1 MNTTSEIV
9 YLDIDLLYP
18 HSDNPRK
25 NVGDISEL
33 SESIKKNGMFQNMTV
48 VKGHTLTDAEWEKLN
63 QEYKEN
69 PSEEI
74 RQKLNSRKSDYGF
87 TVIIGHRRLAAS
99 KKAGLKKVPCIIS
112 EMSYEEQLRTM
123 LIENMQRE
131 DLTPYEEAQGMQ
143 QMLDL
148 GETVETVAELT
159 GFSASTVKRR
169 TRLLSLDSE
178 VFEKT
183 AGRQVTLGEYD
194 KLFEINDEEL
204 RNKVLDSIGTK
215 NFNDELSKA
224 KQKEKSIA
232 DKQKMIEILNQIA
245 IQVEK
250 ADSTMKY
257 ERYVY
262 SVKEAMKCKNQY
274 AGKELCYTKNSVG
287 ALYLYSKQTDE
298 EIRKKEKDDEKK
310 SIRQEK
316 VKKCVEQ
323 LDILSERY
331 YELRKS
337 FVLSCS
343 GLKNK
348 TNEIF
353 RLLLGSVVNNENW
366 RKFDFKP
373 IYPQLGLQEDDKS
386 NIDFDKIADRFGEKP
401 EYTALLVGYAVYDD
415 GKKNGYHQVFDGTYQ
430 ENKMLDTLYNALEKL
445 GYEKSDEEV
454 EYCNGTH
461 NLFAEIAK
469 ANND

>member
-1 MNTTSEIV
+1 
-9 YLDIDLLYP
+9 
-18 HSDNPRK
+18 
-25 NVGDISEL
+25 
-33 SESIKKNGMFQNMTV
+33 
-48 VKGHTLTDAEWEKLN
+48 
-63 QEYKEN
+63 
-69 PSEEI
+69 
-74 RQKLNSRKSDYGF
+74 
-87 TVIIGHRRLAAS
+87 
-99 KKAGLKKVPCIIS
+99 
-112 EMSYEEQLRTM
+112 
-123 LIENMQRE
+123 
-131 DLTPYEEAQGMQ
+131 
-143 QMLDL
+143 
-148 GETVETVAELT
+148 
-159 GFSASTVKRR
+159 
-169 TRLLSLDSE
+169 
-178 VFEKT
+178 
-183 AGRQVTLGEYD
+183 
-194 KLFEINDEEL
+194 
-204 RNKVLDSIGTK
+204 
-215 NFNDELSKA
+215 
-224 KQKEKSIA
+224 
-232 DKQKMIEILNQIA
+232 
-245 IQVEK
+245 
-250 ADSTMKY
+250 MKY

>member
-63 QEYKEN
+63 QEYKET

-232 DKQKMIEILNQIA
+232 DTQKMIEILNQIA

-287 ALYLYSKQTDE
+287 DLYLYSKQTDE
-298 EIRKKEKDDEKK
+298 EIRKK
-310 SIRQEK
+310 
-316 VKKCVEQ
+316 
-323 LDILSERY
+323 
-331 YELRKS
+331 RK
-337 FVLSCS
+337 
-343 GLKNK
+343 G
-348 TNEIF
+348 
-353 RLLLGSVVNNENW
+353 
-366 RKFDFKP
+366 
-373 IYPQLGLQEDDKS
+373 
-386 NIDFDKIADRFGEKP
+386 
-401 EYTALLVGYAVYDD
+401 
-415 GKKNGYHQVFDGTYQ
+415 
-430 ENKMLDTLYNALEKL
+430 
-445 GYEKSDEEV
+445 
-454 EYCNGTH
+454 
-461 NLFAEIAK
+461 
-469 ANND
+469 